1 MAQLAEFDRE
11 EFLSRRFQYRNG
23 EHLTMA
29 GPTGAG
35 KTELTFQLLER
46 TAFPHRPAIFFSM
59 KPKDDTVDRWADKL
73 RYPVIGSWPAPW
85 WQTKILK
92 PSGWILRPP
101 ISFDPDQDDLRQ
113 HLQFRRAMLHSYR
126 KGNRIVVGDELYGLD
141 DLGLQRHMIALW
153 SRARSMG
160 TGFWGGVQK
169 PTHIPLWGYNN
180 AEHLFLSNDPDI
192 RNVKK
197 FGEFGGIDPRIIE
210 DVVPQLD
217 EFQMLYLRRRGRVA
231 CIVNP

>member
-1 MAQLAEFDRE
+1 MANLAEYDRE
-11 EFLSRRFQYRNG
+11 EFLNERFAYRNG

-35 KTELTFQLLER
+35 KTHLTFQLLEKV
-46 TAFPHRPAIFFSM
+46 ANPDRPAIFFSM
-59 KPKDDTVDRWADKL
+59 KPKDATVDKWRDQL
-73 RYPVIGSWPAPW
+73 RYKEVGNWPAPY
-85 WQTKILK
+85 WQTKLLK
-92 PSGWILRPP
+92 PSGWILKPP
-101 ISFDPDQDDLRQ
+101 ITFDPERDDARQ
-113 HLQFRRAMLHSYR
+113 YLAFKSAMLHSYR

-141 DLGLQRHMIALW
+141 DLGLERHMIALW

-169 PTHIPLWGYNN
+169 PTHIPLWGYNC
-180 AEHLFLSNDPDI
+180 AEHLFLSSDPDM

-210 DVVPQLD
+210 DVVPHLE